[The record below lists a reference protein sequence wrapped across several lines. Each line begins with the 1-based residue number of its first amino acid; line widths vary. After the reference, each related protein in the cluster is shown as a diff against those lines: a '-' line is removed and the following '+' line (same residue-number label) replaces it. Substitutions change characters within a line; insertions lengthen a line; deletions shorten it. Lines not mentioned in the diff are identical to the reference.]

1 MSDKDVAVELFRSG
15 CACSQAILGAYGPRY
30 GITEGQAMR
39 VAAGFG
45 GGMGMAETCGVVTG
59 AVMLI
64 GLACCD
70 DACKTRERRTTAH
83 AATASFVAEFRRRH
97 GTLVCRE
104 LLGCDVST
112 PEGALLAKERG
123 LSAKCEEFV
132 RSAAEIADD
141 LLNGA
146 QCGEAGPREEPGVTS

>member
-1 MSDKDVAVELFRSG
+1 MSDRDVAVELFRG
-15 CACSQAILGAYGPRY
+15 DCACSQAVLGAYGPRY
-30 GITEGQAMR
+30 GLTEGQAMR

-64 GLACCD
+64 GLAYCD
-70 DACKTRERRTTAH
+70 DACGTRERRAAAH
-83 AATASFVAEFRRRH
+83 AAIASFMAEFRRRH

-132 RSAAEIADD
+132 RSAAEIVDG
-141 LLNGA
+141 LLSDARRSDAEGRGKS
-146 QCGEAGPREEPGVTS
+146 QV